1 MIDSESTF
9 NKLGL
14 IGRFQIVSF
23 RHVVYSPEFVNLSLV
38 EITCIMNT
46 HQELDEV
53 FEVSSAIYIDMY
65 LTSIYYL
72 INILEIDFLLSYFM
86 LCFQFGFDPT
96 LADEHSSGRHSKK
109 YYLILKKFE
118 FKNRMSL
125 SLRL

>member
-14 IGRFQIVSF
+14 MGRFQIVSF

-72 INILEIDFLLSYFM
+72 INILEIDFL
-86 LCFQFGFDPT
+86 
-96 LADEHSSGRHSKK
+96 
-109 YYLILKKFE
+109 
-118 FKNRMSL
+118 
-125 SLRL
+125 

>member
-23 RHVVYSPEFVNLSLV
+23 RHVVYSHEFVNLSLV

-72 INILEIDFLLSYFM
+72 INILEIDFL
-86 LCFQFGFDPT
+86 
-96 LADEHSSGRHSKK
+96 
-109 YYLILKKFE
+109 
-118 FKNRMSL
+118 
-125 SLRL
+125 